1 MSVIDPSPSSPVAEA
16 QPIRRRGLM
25 LVLSSPSG
33 AGKTTIS
40 RRLLAGD
47 PNLTMSVSVTTRPPR
62 PGEKDGRDYRFISRA
77 EYDRLLADQALLEH
91 AEVFGHFYG
100 TPQAPVEHTLSTGG
114 DMLFDIDWKGT
125 QQLEASARK
134 DLVRV
139 FILPPSAEELE
150 RRLYNRAQD
159 SEDVIRRRMAKSA
172 DEMSHWAEYDYV
184 ILNRD
189 VDESVA
195 QVTAVLRAERLR
207 RERQVGL
214 FEFVDRLRRGCPS

>member
-1 MSVIDPSPSSPVAEA
+1 MSMAVPTQSRQVAPA
-16 QPIRRRGLM
+16 AIRRRGLM

-40 RRLLAGD
+40 RHLLANE

-62 PGEKDGRDYRFISRA
+62 DGEIEGRDYRFISREA
-77 EYDRLLADQALLEH
+77 YDRLIADQALLEH
-91 AEVFGHFYG
+91 AQVFDHFYG
-100 TPQAPVEHTLSTGG
+100 TPRGPVEETLSRGG
-114 DMLFDIDWKGT
+114 DMLFDIDWHGT
-125 QQLEASARK
+125 QQLSQSARD

-150 RRLYNRAQD
+150 RRLYGRAQD
-159 SEDVIRRRMAKSA
+159 SEEVIRRRMAKSA

-184 ILNRD
+184 IVNRD

-195 QVTAVLRAERLR
+195 QVTAILRAERLR
-207 RERQVGL
+207 RERQEGL
-214 FEFVDRLRRGCPS
+214 FEFVETLRRGRPA